1 MNRKTQIAR
10 QLRQEQTQAEKKLW
24 DYLRNRQFPNL
35 KFRRQHPLKEYIL
48 DFFCVDYGI
57 VIELD
62 GGYHRQPQ
70 QMEKDELRDA
80 HLKQLGYFVLRF
92 ENKRVFERPELIFR
106 DIEDAVKKQSGFYTE
121 RKNQLEKRKKLKDKP
136 LTSIFSQGRGSYTVL
151 STKKLA
157 LPQKELLLNAGVSF
171 VEYDAIKVEYVDF
184 DFDRQAKNAIFT
196 SQNAV
201 RAFVEKTAGAQEGTP
216 RVLNCFC
223 VGEKTKTLLEENGQK
238 VVKTA
243 KNALELAK
251 MILKTHKKDAFLFF
265 CGNRKRAEL
274 PTLLTQNDIEFT
286 TVEVYRTHL
295 RPKKMQ
301 GNYDG
306 ILFFSPS
313 AVESFTAVNGLQNA
327 MAFCIGGTTA
337 SEAKKHT
344 NNIVIANKPTVENTL
359 VQVVKYFNSSA
370 MAGTKKQE

>member
-1 MNRKTQIAR
+1 MNNKIQIAR
-10 QLRQEQTQAEKKLW
+10 QLRQEQTKAEKKLW
-24 DYLRNRQFPNL
+24 DYLRNRQFHYL

-62 GGYHRQPQ
+62 GGYHQQPQ
-70 QMEKDELRDA
+70 QLEKDELRDI
-80 HLKQLGYFVLRF
+80 HLRQLGYYVLRF
-92 ENKRVFERPELIFR
+92 ENKLVFKQPELIFKG
-106 DIEDAVKKQSGFYTE
+106 IEDAVKKQSGFYTE
-121 RKNQLEKRKKLKDKP
+121 RKNQLEKRKKLGNKP
-136 LTSIFSQGRGSYTVL
+136 LTSVLSQGRGSYTVL
-151 STKKLA
+151 TTKKLT
-157 LPQKELLLNAGVSF
+157 LPQQELLLNAGVSF
-171 VEYDAIKVEYVDF
+171 VAYDAIEIEYVDF
-184 DFDRQAKNAIFT
+184 DFDPLTENAIFT

-201 RAFVEKTAGAQEGTP
+201 RAFLKKTAHAQEGLP
-216 RVLNCFC
+216 KVLNCFC
-223 VGEKTKTLLEENGQK
+223 VGEKTKTFLEENGQK
-238 VVKTA
+238 VIKTA
-243 KNALELAK
+243 KNALELAQ
-251 MILKTHKKDAFLFF
+251 MILKTHKTASFLFF

-274 PTLLTQNDIEFT
+274 PNILTQNDIEFT

-301 GNYDG
+301 GTYDG

-327 MAFCIGGTTA
+327 IAFCIGGTTA

-344 NNIVIANKPTVENTL
+344 KNIVIANKPTVENTL
-359 VQVVKYFNSSA
+359 VQVVKYFNASA